1 MNIPMYCA
9 VTAISEMGQHLSVA
23 GLGTKISPPVLERE
37 LYLKCYRSFDNVE
50 ALFDEK
56 IDKYDR

>member
-1 MNIPMYCA
+1 
-9 VTAISEMGQHLSVA
+9 MGQHLSVA